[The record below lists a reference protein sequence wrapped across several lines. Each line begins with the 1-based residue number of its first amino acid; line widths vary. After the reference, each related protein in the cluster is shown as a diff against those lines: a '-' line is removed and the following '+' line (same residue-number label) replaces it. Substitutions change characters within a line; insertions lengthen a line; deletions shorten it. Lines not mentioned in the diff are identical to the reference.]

1 MKQSVVLT
9 VASMMSILLLTFH
22 LTDDIVRGFEQGGL
36 TNLTAV
42 PICVVWVYAALT
54 MAERRAGYV
63 IILLGSLLGLVVPV
77 IHMMGRVWVW
87 RAASAIR
94 AELSFS
100 SGR

>member
-1 MKQSVVLT
+1 
-9 VASMMSILLLTFH
+9 
-22 LTDDIVRGFEQGGL
+22 
-36 TNLTAV
+36 
-42 PICVVWVYAALT
+42 